1 MAQTN
6 YLIGDNKSLREFKG
20 GGGSIIQ
27 TTWSELK
34 SLRDKGGLTI
44 GAFYEI
50 TDYDCTINPNHT
62 TCSSAH
68 HGFNV
73 IVYATDGS
81 TLTENALAKRREGD
95 TYFTNANLEAW
106 DLKYCLDNDQTKY
119 NFSGSDD
126 DGGKGVIWWMRDE
139 YGNEAYYDFKNVM
152 EIRYEITAS
161 TLSDITPELSYI
173 RHFTSLTSKTGWTI
187 NTANPLSFYT
197 FSLCLGPDLN
207 KDTILDLSVQ
217 DWSKYKHYDDTSYS
231 KNFGNNKLLDKS
243 FFNENYDRFKINC
256 FLVVNGK
263 ITPTW
268 VDGEHFYNFFLC
280 SNKLENRNYSNTF
293 NCIYTYNSAS
303 GSDGYCNIYCNYNT
317 FGSDCYSNTFGSV
330 CNYNT
335 FSSGCYFNTFG
346 SSCGFNTFSSDCKY
360 NTFGSYCYSNT
371 FGFSCNHNFFA
382 SVCCYNTIG
391 TYCEQIKFDSGC
403 IYDTLGSSHAS
414 GLTNYCAYILFH
426 SGVQCLNLYCTASPG
441 SISKGDKRY
450 RTDLNGTGYMY
461 FQNIEVHSSTG
472 SCYIDSN
479 GRTAQSYATY
489 SLSSR
494 GLFYKTNVFVNSSNS
509 MTSNT
514 VGY

>member
-20 GGGSIIQ
+20 GGGSVIQ

-34 SLRDKGGLTI
+34 SLRDKGGLTT

-95 TYFTNANLEAW
+95 TYFANANLEAW

-139 YGNEAYYDFKNVM
+139 YENEAYYDFKNVM

-161 TLSDITPELSYI
+161 TLSDITSELPYI

-187 NTANPLSFYT
+187 NTASPLSFYT
-197 FSLCLGPDLN
+197 FSICLGADLN

-217 DWSKYKHYDDTSYS
+217 DWSKYKHYDNISYS

-243 FFNENYDRFKINC
+243 FFNETYDRFKINC

-268 VDGEHFYNFFLC
+268 TDGEHFYNFLLC
-280 SNKLENRNYSNTF
+280 DNKLETKNYSNTF
-293 NCIYTYNSAS
+293 NCIHTYSSAT
-303 GSDGYCNIYCNYNT
+303 GSNGYCMVYCFSNT
-317 FGSDCYSNTFGSV
+317 FGSDCYSNTFGS
-330 CNYNT
+330 
-335 FSSGCYFNTFG
+335 
-346 SSCGFNTFSSDCKY
+346 
-360 NTFGSYCYSNT
+360 YCYSNT
-371 FGFSCNHNFFA
+371 FGSYCSF
-382 SVCCYNTIG
+382 NTFG
-391 TYCEQIKFDSGC
+391 LYCEHIKFDSSC
-403 IYDTLGSSHAS
+403 IYNTLGSSHAS
-414 GLTNYCAYILFH
+414 GLTECCAYIYFH
-426 SGVQCLNLYCTASPG
+426 LGVECLNLYCTTSPG

-450 RTDLNGTGYMY
+450 RWDLRRQGYTY
-461 FQNIEVHSSTG
+461 FQNIEVYSSTG
-472 SCYIDSN
+472 SYYLDSSN
-479 GRTAQSYATY
+479 LWVQSYATY

-494 GLFYKTNVFVNSSNS
+494 GLYYKTNVFVNSSNN

>member
-20 GGGSIIQ
+20 GGGSVIQ

-34 SLRDKGGLTI
+34 SLRDKGGLTT

-95 TYFTNANLEAW
+95 TYFANANLEAW

-161 TLSDITPELSYI
+161 TLNDITSELPYI

-187 NTANPLSFYT
+187 NTASPLSFYT
-197 FSLCLGPDLN
+197 FSICLGADLN

-217 DWSKYKHYDDTSYS
+217 DWSKYKHYNDLSYS

-243 FFNENYDRFKINC
+243 FFNESYDRFKINC
-256 FLVVNGK
+256 FLIVNGK

-268 VDGEHFYNFFLC
+268 TDGEHFHNFLLC
-280 SNKLENRNYSNTF
+280 DNKLETRNYSNTF
-293 NCIYTYNSAS
+293 NCIYTYNSAT
-303 GSDGYCNIYCNYNT
+303 GNDGYCMVEYSSNTFGSHCYSNTFGSSCSSNTFGSYCYSNTFGSSCSSNT
-317 FGSDCYSNTFGSV
+317 FGSDCYSNTFGSS
-330 CNYNT
+330 CYYN
-335 FSSGCYFNTFG
+335 SFG
-346 SSCGFNTFSSDCKY
+346 
-360 NTFGSYCYSNT
+360 
-371 FGFSCNHNFFA
+371 
-382 SVCCYNTIG
+382 V
-391 TYCEQIKFDSGC
+391 YCEYIKFDSSC
-403 IYDTLGSSHAS
+403 VYNTLGSSHAS
-414 GLTNYCAYILFH
+414 GLTECCAYIYFH
-426 SGVQCLNLYCTASPG
+426 SGVQCLNLYCTTSPG
-441 SISKGDKRY
+441 TISKGDKRY
-450 RTDLNGTGYMY
+450 RWDLQRQGYTY

-472 SCYIDSN
+472 SYYLNSSN
-479 GRTAQSYATY
+479 QWVQSYATY

-494 GLFYKTNVFVNSSNS
+494 GLYYKTNVFVNSSNN